1 IMDKMFIL
9 LIICIQLISVDYLQA
24 ATAGANNNDE
34 ALKDIFKSLLPKD
47 FLEKQVAKDAKKNG
61 KSTKTSGKAMQNLI
75 HGFENVLESLAAP
88 DNGNCVYKCPNGATP
103 KAKPNHKVVPNGCG
117 SHGFKPDVSAFPGL
131 TDCCNKHDIC
141 YGTCGRGQAVCDR
154 SFNACM
160 ADSCEQM
167 RKSGAIKSD
176 EALTE
181 CRATAAAFHLT
192 VVSVGCQFYR
202 EAQASACVC
211 GGGVKPTG
219 STAQDKIRQFNE
231 EQRAKEA
238 AQPAPSIEDLLDN
251 IDLSDS
257 LFDLPEAVD
266 HDEL

>member
-1 IMDKMFIL
+1 MDKMFIW
-9 LIICIQLISVDYLQA
+9 LIICIQLISVGYLQA

-61 KSTKTSGKAMQNLI
+61 KSIKTSGKAMQNLI
-75 HGFENVLESLAAP
+75 HGFENVLESLSAP

-192 VVSVGCQFYR
+192 VVSVGCQFLPR
-202 EAQASACVC
+202 GPGQRLF
-211 GGGVKPTG
+211 
-219 STAQDKIRQFNE
+219 RQFNE